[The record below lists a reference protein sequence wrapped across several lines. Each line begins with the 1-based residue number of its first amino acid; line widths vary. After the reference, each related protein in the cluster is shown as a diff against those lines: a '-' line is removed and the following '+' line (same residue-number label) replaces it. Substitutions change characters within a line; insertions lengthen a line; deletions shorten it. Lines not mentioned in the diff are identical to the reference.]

1 MSERRGKVITFYSYK
16 GGVGRTFLLANV
28 AATLRQ
34 WGASVLCVDWDLEAP
49 GLHHYLKP
57 AGGPAEVGLLDVIEG
72 FQAGQP
78 LPWRQACVDGPA
90 LTRAAPRGGLSLLLA
105 GGGGPTYSRRLQ
117 AIDWAKLYEEGL
129 GDAIEDMRDA
139 WRAAYDFVLV
149 DSRTGLN
156 DLAGICTIQLPDL
169 LVLVGTA
176 SQQSIDGLRAVL
188 DMVHR
193 GRDALPYERA
203 AVHALPV
210 LSRFDQRVEHVRAQ
224 EWSTRFFDAL
234 APAFQSWLNADV
246 PVERLA
252 PRLRVPHVAYWGFGE
267 GLPVEEEALHD
278 PEAISYALQGVAAL
292 LEHHLV
298 DAHRL
303 IDDRDALLAESKRRT
318 AGFTV
323 DLLIIAEGG
332 EAHPAFAALR
342 TAVDPAKVVLAL
354 AAPNVEAVLGAA
366 SILLVTEGAGPA
378 FLRAAAE
385 VPGWVFGKGDERV
398 NLAVLD
404 PEPTTRRGPLGSLR
418 HLSAE
423 RVVAEWLPECELA
436 LPARVKEAVG
446 RRTPRVPRGDEESF
460 DVWVEGGPAWRIC
473 ESAAKACF
481 GPAALELRTSGKD
494 NVVRDSI
501 SYPDIER
508 VTWVEDEEYDDDQHV
523 RTTRRVFRLE
533 VTDKT
538 GVRDRIWLKLQIILA
553 TESQFYTPGEAEID
567 RGRYL
572 AETFA
577 KLLSDFT
584 GVPLERQPEPQPR
597 PHPTPS
603 TDPLDW

>member
-49 GLHHYLKP
+49 GLHHYLRP
-57 AGGPAEVGLLDVIEG
+57 ASGPAEVGLLDVIEG
-72 FQAGQP
+72 FQPGLP
-78 LPWRQACVDGPA
+78 LPWRQACVEGPA

-117 AIDWAKLYEEGL
+117 AIDWAKLYEAGL
-129 GDAIEDMRDA
+129 GDAIEAMRDE

-210 LSRFDQRVEHVRAQ
+210 LSRFDQRVEHDRAK
-224 EWSTRFFDAL
+224 EWSEKFFDAL

-252 PRLRVPHVAYWGFGE
+252 PRLRVPHVAFWGFGE
-267 GLPVEEEALHD
+267 GLPVEVEALHD

-318 AGFTV
+318 AGYSA

-332 EAHPAFAALR
+332 EAHPAVDRVRA
-342 TAVDPAKVVLAL
+342 AVDPAKKVQVR
-354 AAPNVEAVLGAA
+354 AAPDQEAVLAAA
-366 SILLVTEGAGPA
+366 SILLVTEGADTA
-378 FLRAAAE
+378 FLRAASE

-404 PEPTTRRGPLGSLR
+404 AEPTTRRGPLGSLR
-418 HLSAE
+418 HFGAE
-423 RVVAEWLPECELA
+423 QLIAEWLPECELA
-436 LPARVKEAVG
+436 LPPRSATESARREPKL
-446 RRTPRVPRGDEESF
+446 PKGDERSF
-460 DVWVEGGPAWRIC
+460 KVWVEGGPAWRIS
-473 ESAAKACF
+473 ESWATATF
-481 GPAALELRTSGKD
+481 GPTALVVRANQSGKPDHD
-494 NVVRDSI
+494 NLQYSDVRRFVWEGDHHFNFGTRLPS
-501 SYPDIER
+501 
-508 VTWVEDEEYDDDQHV
+508 V
-523 RTTRRVFRLE
+523 RRVFRIE
-533 VTDKT
+533 VPDEF
-538 GVRDRIWLKLQIILA
+538 GLREHLWLRLDFVLA
-553 TESQFYTPGEAEID
+553 VLDPYDEPSDAEIE
-567 RGRYL
+567 RNRYV
-572 AETFA
+572 AETFE

-584 GVPLERQPEPQPR
+584 GVPLE
-597 PHPTPS
+597 HGSATPTDPS
-603 TDPLDW
+603 TGGRGS